1 MPQWLHSVTWLRSIP
16 LLHSMLVRRHMLEAS
31 GLYMCYNCD
40 CTVVTVQ
47 LWQYNCDCAIVS
59 ALLWQYIC
67 DSTIVTVQ
75 LWQYNCDCAIVTA
88 QLWVYNCDSIIVL
101 VLLFSCLITDTLL
114 ERQQGKGSRPAFF
127 NFEVSAG
134 PCLFSFCWYSKRKH
148 RRQRQQTSIVQ
159 LFCLCWYAG
168 VCVVSEYY
176 YYCYYNY
183 HYYYYYYII

>member
-1 MPQWLHSVTWLRSIP
+1 MTTQHTTTGLHACSTTYTRRVNKYMSQWLHSVTWLRSIP

-75 LWQYNCDCAIVTA
+75 LRLCNCDCTIVSV
-88 QLWVYNCDSIIVL
+88 QLWFYNCVGSS
-101 VLLFSCLITDTLL
+101 LLLSHYWYTTGKAA
-114 ERQQGKGSRPAFF
+114 RQG
-127 NFEVSAG
+127 
-134 PCLFSFCWYSKRKH
+134 
-148 RRQRQQTSIVQ
+148 QQTSIFQ
-159 LFCLCWYAG
+159 FWGLCWPLS
-168 VCVVSEYY
+168 VFILLVQ
-176 YYCYYNY
+176 
-183 HYYYYYYII
+183 